1 MAYLNDDITMKLFRL
16 QTETNGILRQWK
28 QLDAPIDAVNVGDLS
43 CIDAGIQFDGSNIF
57 WTVTVAEAAPDAH
70 AFQSWL
76 VDELNKIG
84 YHVVTVQTE
93 W

>member
-1 MAYLNDDITMKLFRL
+1 MAYNITTKLFRL
-16 QTETNGILRQWK
+16 QTKTNEILRQWK
-28 QLDAPIDAVNVGDLS
+28 ERNAPIDAVNVGDLS
-43 CIDAGIQFDGSNIF
+43 CIDAGIQFDGKSIF

-76 VDELNKIG
+76 VNELNKIG
-84 YHVVTVQTE
+84 YHVVIVQTE